1 MRAPL
6 IVLGIGAAG
15 LLLAL
20 ATRQSDPES
29 PLTPEPP
36 RAGEGSCPAGS
47 DDAGLGPD
55 MLRVPEGFCID
66 KTEVTRAQY
75 AAWLDT
81 SPSTSGQSSACAS
94 NDGFTPSCGWPAGSD
109 GEKPVVCVDWCD
121 ASAFCEAA
129 GKRLCGKVGDGGPY
143 AFEDYD
149 DPAQSEWFAA
159 CTSGGK
165 YDYTYGSTLDTSV
178 CRDADADDYTQW
190 GLADVGSFPD
200 CHSPDAAY
208 SKLYDL
214 SGHVAEWDQGCQSD
228 DPEAPCRIR
237 GGSYQHHAHGLRCDM
252 GRALEWPRT
261 RQVESVG
268 FRCCAD

>member
-15 LLLAL
+15 VLLAL

-149 DPAQSEWFAA
+149 DPAQSE
-159 CTSGGK
+159 
-165 YDYTYGSTLDTSV
+165 
-178 CRDADADDYTQW
+178 
-190 GLADVGSFPD
+190 
-200 CHSPDAAY
+200 
-208 SKLYDL
+208 
-214 SGHVAEWDQGCQSD
+214 
-228 DPEAPCRIR
+228 
-237 GGSYQHHAHGLRCDM
+237 
-252 GRALEWPRT
+252 
-261 RQVESVG
+261 
-268 FRCCAD
+268 